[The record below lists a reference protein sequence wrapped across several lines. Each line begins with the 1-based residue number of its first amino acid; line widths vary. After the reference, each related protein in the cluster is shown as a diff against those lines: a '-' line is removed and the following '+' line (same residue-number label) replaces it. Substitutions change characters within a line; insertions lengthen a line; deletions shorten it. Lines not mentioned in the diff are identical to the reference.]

1 MFKMHPQFSILVCL
15 IQIYIVSLGANLILA
30 IRNGEKGV
38 KALEEIRLVQ
48 KQASVQIKILDVSE
62 FSSIRNFVEEIK
74 QEYNKIDVLINNAG
88 VIGNKSANPVD
99 ENEAIFSTNYLGI

>member
-1 MFKMHPQFSILVCL
+1 M
-15 IQIYIVSLGANLILA
+15 
-30 IRNGEKGV
+30 
-38 KALEEIRLVQ
+38 
-48 KQASVQIKILDVSE
+48 DVSE